1 MLSQEMSQIFSSIK
15 KKLWKTLVRQ
25 KWLEGIFFFWQT
37 LIAIR
42 DSNSNWS
49 FRKANKYLIHNYSI
63 WNIISSQ
70 MAKLIILKDTF
81 IDDKTVI
88 LGFLILANDKLTM
101 ARCNLD

>member
-1 MLSQEMSQIFSSIK
+1 
-15 KKLWKTLVRQ
+15 
-25 KWLEGIFFFWQT
+25 
-37 LIAIR
+37 
-42 DSNSNWS
+42 
-49 FRKANKYLIHNYSI
+49 
-63 WNIISSQ
+63 